1 MAVRGKRI
9 TLSSG
14 FTLAEMLSVVLIL
27 IIAAAAVLPTLTQ
40 SDNGKVALAAS
51 EVASVLRFARDEA
64 RRRSVPTVVVL
75 SGSAR
80 LQAFE
85 LDVSDPANPKL
96 GPPLHHPVDKDVY
109 DLDLHI
115 LPFSEGVKANSDL
128 PAGPPGVEEAIGF
141 NARGEPLD
149 ASSLIEMPERHIDV
163 SFGTKTRRV
172 SIAPVTARVS
182 EAWQ

>member
-1 MAVRGKRI
+1 MAICGKRI

-14 FTLAEMLSVVLIL
+14 FTLAEMLSVVLVL
-27 IIAAAAVLPTLTQ
+27 IIAAAAVLPSLTQ

-85 LDVSDPANPKL
+85 LDVSDPVNPKL
-96 GPPLHHPVDKDVY
+96 GPPLHHPVDMEIY

-115 LPFSEGVKANSDL
+115 LPFSEGVKASSNL
-128 PAGPPGVEEAIGF
+128 PVGPNGAAEAVGF

-149 ASSLIEMPERHIDV
+149 ASDLTALPDRHIDV

-172 SIAPVTARVS
+172 FIAPVTARIS